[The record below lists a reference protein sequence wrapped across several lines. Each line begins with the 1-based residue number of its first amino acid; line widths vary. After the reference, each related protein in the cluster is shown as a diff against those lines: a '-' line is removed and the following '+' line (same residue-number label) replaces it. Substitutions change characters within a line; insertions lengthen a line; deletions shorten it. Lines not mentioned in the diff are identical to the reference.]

1 MNKIYALTNMYERE
15 EQECGTSIRT
25 KHLCFYET
33 KEEAETHLE
42 ILKTNLGAHRDY
54 MNWRIKSNDNNGN
67 AWRQYIDECFRLH
80 LPWKER
86 DYQGPM
92 DLKTFKEVEYNE
104 SKIAPTVSN
113 CSTLFGSFIR
123 KDLKGKLHRR
133 RSLTKEENMPTE
145 TITLD
150 TYEDFYEPPRME
162 GELVYIEEIPLFKP
176 LKEEVES

>member
-1 MNKIYALTNMYERE
+1 MNKIYALTHKYERE

-104 SKIAPTVSN
+104 SKITPTVSN

-123 KDLKGKLHRR
+123 KDLNRYLHRTF
-133 RSLTKEENMPTE
+133 TKEENMPTE

-176 LKEEVES
+176 LKEEVET